1 MENKETASRYAIKNI
16 LTRDFVLAFLS
27 LFTFV
32 GAMYTLMP
40 ALPIYL
46 ERLGSSVTEIG
57 ILIGVYNISALIF
70 RLLAGV
76 AFRRFSEKT
85 VMMSGALLFAITFF
99 ACLAVRPFWPFF
111 VVRFFQG
118 SAFSLMDTAALA
130 FVVGIVP
137 LAYRGQGL
145 ATFMLAITLA
155 LALAPTFGMFII
167 NHYDFTSLFLACAG
181 LSLCAFFFSW
191 KLQGPYRVRPELE
204 PASAGVPIVEL
215 RIIAPAIA
223 GFLYNFLWGA
233 VIAFVPLYAIQSG
246 VNNPGYFFSSIAVM
260 IIAGRF
266 AGSRILDTCNREK
279 IILVFILVSMI
290 AMIMLSFSKTL
301 PMFILSGLLWGT
313 GCAFFFPA
321 IMAYAFDYAGSSGG
335 PAVGTYRA
343 VVDLGTALGP
353 AVMGLIVS
361 LTGYPVMFLC
371 LAFTC
376 LINLGYFQFY
386 LRRGY
391 RAASIVQD
399 TTGL

>member
-1 MENKETASRYAIKNI
+1 MDNEETASRYAIKNI
-16 LTRDFVLAFLS
+16 LTRDFVLAFFA

-32 GAMYTLMP
+32 GAMYALMP

-46 ERLGSSVTEIG
+46 ERLGSSVSEIG

-70 RLLAGV
+70 RLLTGV

-85 VMMSGALLFAITFF
+85 IMMSGAFLFAITFF
-99 ACLAVRPFWPFF
+99 ACLAVRPFWSFF

-118 SAFSLMDTAALA
+118 TAFSLMDTAALA
-130 FVVGIVP
+130 FVVAIIP
-137 LAYRGQGL
+137 RAYRGQGL

-155 LALAPTFGMFII
+155 LAMAPAFGMFII

-191 KLQGPYRVRPELE
+191 KLQGSYRVGPAQGSVSASGSILE
-204 PASAGVPIVEL
+204 FK
-215 RIIAPAIA
+215 IIAPAIA

-233 VIAFVPLYAIQSG
+233 VIAFVPLYAIKSG

-260 IIAGRF
+260 IVVGRVVG
-266 AGSRILDTCNREK
+266 ARILDTCSKEK
-279 IILVFILVSMI
+279 IILTFIFVSMV
-290 AMIMLSFSKTL
+290 AMILLSFSRTL
-301 PMFILSGLLWGT
+301 PMFILAGLLWGT

-321 IMAYAFDYAGSSGG
+321 MMAYSFDYAGSSGG

-343 VVDLGTALGP
+343 VADLGTALGP
-353 AVMGLIVS
+353 AVMGIIVS

-376 LINLGYFQFY
+376 LINLSYFQFY
-386 LRRGY
+386 LRKR
-391 RAASIVQD
+391 RNV
-399 TTGL
+399 GLTV

>member
-1 MENKETASRYAIKNI
+1 MDNEETVSRYAIKNI
-16 LTRDFVLAFLS
+16 LTRDFVFAFFA

-46 ERLGSSVTEIG
+46 ERLGSSVREIG
-57 ILIGVYNISALIF
+57 VLVGVFNVSALIF
-70 RLLAGV
+70 RLLVGV
-76 AFRRFSEKT
+76 AFRRFSERT
-85 VMMSGALLFAITFF
+85 IMMSGALLFAITFF

-118 SAFSLMDTAALA
+118 SAFSLLDTAALA
-130 FVVGIVP
+130 FVVGIIP

-145 ATFMLAITLA
+145 AAFMLAITLA
-155 LALAPTFGMFII
+155 LALAPAFGMFII
-167 NHYDFTSLFLACAG
+167 NRYDFTSLFLACAG

-191 KLQGPYRVRPELE
+191 KLQGPYRVRPEQGTSSARGSVLE
-204 PASAGVPIVEL
+204 L
-215 RIIAPAIA
+215 KIIAPAIA

-233 VIAFVPLYAIQSG
+233 VIAFVPLYAIKNG

-260 IIAGRF
+260 IIVGRVAG
-266 AGSRILDTCNREK
+266 ARILDTYSKEK
-279 IILVFILVSMI
+279 VILTFIFVSMI
-290 AMIMLSFSKTL
+290 AMILLSFSKTL
-301 PMFILSGLLWGT
+301 PMFVLAGLLWGT

-321 IMAYAFDYAGSSGG
+321 MMAYAFDYAGSSGG

-353 AVMGLIVS
+353 AVMGIIVS
-361 LTGYPVMFLC
+361 LTGYPVLFLS

-376 LINLGYFQFY
+376 LINLSYFQFY
-386 LRRGY
+386 LRKRRNVG
-391 RAASIVQD
+391 SIV
-399 TTGL
+399 